1 MRILRFFS
9 LVVCLLATVPAVRA
23 DTINFDNIDASAGD
37 VVLTGYAGYSFT
49 NFSAYTTVP
58 GFPGFNNGIVSGP
71 NAAYSSDFG
80 SIAGAGTFDFTGG
93 AFGSGYYDNLNVTIA
108 GLLGG
113 VQLYSQ
119 TVTVST
125 TGAQAFSF
133 AFTGIDTL
141 TFTTGST
148 AGTTDPYYCG
158 AVGCSYFTL
167 DNAVLT
173 ADAMPPPP
181 PPPPTAVTS
190 EPPSLIL
197 LALGLF
203 AMLPAW
209 RTRFSHR

>member
-1 MRILRFFS
+1 MHSVRLFLLSLTILVAPPLF
-9 LVVCLLATVPAVRA
+9 A
-23 DTINFDNIDASAGD
+23 DTINFDSIDASIGD
-37 VVLTGYAGYSFT
+37 VILTSYQGYSFT

-71 NAAYSSDFG
+71 NAAYSSDTG
-80 SIAGAGTFDFTGG
+80 SIAAATTFDFTGG
-93 AFGSGYYDNLNVTIA
+93 SFGSGYYDNLNVTIA

-113 VQLYSQ
+113 LQLYSQ
-119 TVTVST
+119 AVTVDT
-125 TGAQAFSF
+125 KGAQAFSF

-141 TFTTGST
+141 TFTTST
-148 AGTTDPYYCG
+148 TASTTDPYYCG

-167 DNAVLT
+167 DDAVLT
-173 ADAMPPPP
+173 ADTNPPPPP
-181 PPPPTAVTS
+181 PPPPTTVTP

-209 RTRFSHR
+209 RTRFAH